1 MSKQPRYL
9 WRVLIDGTKPPQKYE
24 IKKEK
29 SDCFLIYAYSA
40 DGERHVIEVTKPL
53 PGSNCDAYSLSSEYY
68 LDEER
73 ANAIYRIKNYE
84 KEERRR
90 QYELEQERK
99 RMIEQYPLLAEENQK
114 LRQKLLSV
122 TEYALNLCDDDEC
135 AGDMSVGL
143 PQCEWL
149 KDFSPIHDCENYEC
163 ELKRILRTLKEND
176 DGQEI

>member
-1 MSKQPRYL
+1 M
-9 WRVLIDGTKPPQKYE
+9 
-24 IKKEK
+24 
-29 SDCFLIYAYSA
+29 
-40 DGERHVIEVTKPL
+40 
-53 PGSNCDAYSLSSEYY
+53 
-68 LDEER
+68 
-73 ANAIYRIKNYE
+73 
-84 KEERRR
+84 
-90 QYELEQERK
+90 
-99 RMIEQYPLLAEENQK
+99 AEENQK